1 MEGPFRYRLVSCAV
15 FQRELSIA
23 LGRTRHLVDPEFL
36 EIGLHERPEK
46 LRAAIQRRI
55 DEISSPPGPPARP
68 YDAILLGYGLCG
80 NGLSGIEARGIPLV
94 IPRAHDCCTILLGSR
109 AEFAARFG
117 DSRSA
122 SWSSAGYLERG
133 RAGFR
138 EAEGGRSEG
147 MEKSYATLIEEYGE
161 ENAAY
166 IWESLHPDIDEGVL
180 RFVEL
185 EETAHLGHADALRER
200 AAREGK
206 EFLLLRGSAKLL
218 GALVAGDWNPADFL
232 LVPPGARIE
241 ATWEDEVIFEARS
254 PG

>member
-1 MEGPFRYRLVSCAV
+1 MEDLLRFRLVSCAV

-23 LGRTRHLVDPEFL
+23 LGRTKHLVDPEFL
-36 EIGLHERPEK
+36 ELGLHERPEK

-55 DEISSPPGPPARP
+55 DEVSNPPGPTARP

-80 NGLSGIEARGIPLV
+80 NGLAGIRARDLPLV

-117 DSRSA
+117 DNRSA
-122 SWSSAGYLERG
+122 PWSSAGYLERG
-133 RAGFR
+133 VSGFR
-138 EAEGGRSEG
+138 GPEEGRSEG
-147 MEKSYATLIEEYGE
+147 MEKSYATLMEEYGE

-166 IWESLHPDIDEGVL
+166 IWERLHPEADDGVL

-185 EETAHLGHADALRER
+185 EETAHLGHAETMRER

-206 EFLLLRGSAKLL
+206 EFLLLRGSARLL
-218 GALVAGDWNPADFL
+218 VALVGGDWNPADFL
-232 LVPPGARIE
+232 VVPPGSFIE
-241 ATWEDEVIFEARS
+241 ETWEDESVIETRS